1 MMPGHQQDSHQIEEI
16 IEQYRYGF
24 ATLDVAALTGI
35 WDQGYEHII
44 YIAQEMAQPVQGW
57 MGVERYYQRVAGFLE
72 RVKTMEVSDVS
83 VDVLGAVAY
92 ACLSFHFEGEVNGRP
107 HIADGRVTFLLRR
120 TSEAWK
126 VIHYHESRPGD
137 RLGEA

>member
-1 MMPGHQQDSHQIEEI
+1 MMPGHQQDSQQIAAI
-16 IEQYRYGF
+16 IEQYRRGF

-35 WDQGYEHII
+35 WDQNYAHII
-44 YIAQEMAQPVQGW
+44 YIAQEMAEPVQGW
-57 MGVERYYQRVAGFLE
+57 VGVERYYQRVAGFLE
-72 RVKTMEVSDVS
+72 QVKTMEVSDVS
-83 VDVLGAVAY
+83 IDVLGEVAY
-92 ACLSFHFEGEVNGRP
+92 AFLSFHFEGEVNGRP

-137 RLGEA
+137 SLSEA